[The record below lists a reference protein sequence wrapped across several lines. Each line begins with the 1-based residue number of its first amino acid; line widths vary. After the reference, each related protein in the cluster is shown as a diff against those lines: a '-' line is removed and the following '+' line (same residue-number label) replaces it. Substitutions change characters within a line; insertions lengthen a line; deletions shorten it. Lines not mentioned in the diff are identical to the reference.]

1 MRLLE
6 LFRTSTPI
14 QPLHQDGDHWMATW
28 NDGDEQFIISFRPT
42 DYPNTYTFYFAP
54 NLAPDE
60 RPADFSWL
68 TDFLKRKK
76 SASGIFGQVVAY
88 VRSFIAM
95 AQPHGLVINPY
106 EARRKR
112 LYLSIVQALRPEL
125 ASKGYIMVQ
134 PNDFTILLLKRRSRA
149 YLQYRSEQA
158 RAMYQKVRDAKAD
171 MRAKVIGARS

>member
-60 RPADFSWL
+60 RPTVL
-68 TDFLKRKK
+68 
-76 SASGIFGQVVAY
+76 
-88 VRSFIAM
+88 
-95 AQPHGLVINPY
+95 
-106 EARRKR
+106 
-112 LYLSIVQALRPEL
+112 L
-125 ASKGYIMVQ
+125 AHR
-134 PNDFTILLLKRRSRA
+134 LLKAQEVSKRHLRTSGRLRTVLHRDGETRRVGHQS
-149 YLQYRSEQA
+149 
-158 RAMYQKVRDAKAD
+158 
-171 MRAKVIGARS
+171 I